1 MSQTE
6 TTFTIQG
13 MSCGG
18 CVNSI
23 KHVLSAVPG
32 IEPIHVEV
40 GSAKVRIDPAQAR
53 LPRTPKSPSRKMA
66 RRPKKRILPPFTRPD
81 DE

>member
-23 KHVLSAVPG
+23 KRVLSAVPG

-40 GSAKVRIDPAQAR
+40 GSAKVRIDPAQA
-53 LPRTPKSPSRKMA
+53 TTAQAKAAIEHAGFSVVKES
-66 RRPKKRILPPFTRPD
+66 
-81 DE
+81 